1 MFNPRGLD
9 DIETPIPILVKTW
22 AGQGGYRDDGP
33 DLGCL
38 AFGERAEECHS
49 L

>member
-1 MFNPRGLD
+1 MLNPRGLD

-22 AGQGGYRDDGP
+22 AGQGGYRDD
-33 DLGCL
+33 
-38 AFGERAEECHS
+38 FGERAKECHS